1 MANYTSTSGSYT
13 TTLTVTQT
21 SQNTA
26 NNTSTLTYS
35 LTLTKNAGSGL
46 WNNNSC
52 PWSITIDGTQV
63 ASGTFT
69 YDFRNYSSLTLKSST
84 TTTVNHNS
92 DGTKTVSVS
101 ASVNMNNSD
110 YVSVMQP
117 SGSLTLTTIPR
128 ASDVTVSNYSITN
141 TTGSISATITSK
153 ANFYHKW
160 RYKVGSGSWS
170 AWTNKGQINNTSST
184 VTVANTTLLSGMPT
198 STSTTFYI
206 EVQTYSDSG
215 YATLVG
221 TKSASSTISVNTSN
235 IKPSISLGNIAIN
248 SSPISGYA
256 VAGYSSVKSTATTT
270 NSSGASSVTNYFTV
284 STGSLVSSSSTTAST
299 TVTTNTVPANA
310 SNYTLT
316 IYAYAKDSRGAV
328 SSTVSKS
335 ITVYGYQPP
344 TATLNAYRVASSSAT
359 TEDGAGTYAY
369 VTFSGAVSSSVN
381 SQNTIQSTTC
391 TYSGSISGTA
401 TNGGH
406 YALADTQT
414 VTFTLTVTDKVTS
427 STTQKTISTASYPL
441 DLYDNGSG
449 TVGVGLGT
457 IAAASKVSSSLPIS
471 ISNKSYISASDI
483 HTGDVTYEATTYN
496 GVHSIAGKIYFSS
509 GNTSTATKGI
519 SVMNNAGTYSQIIGV
534 NQSNNATFYGTLSG
548 NATSAT
554 RANNADYADNSQ
566 RLASYYFDSG
576 DSACYIKLGTLTANY
591 NNKTTE
597 IIIYTGSGF
606 NANGWQNG
614 WARVQI
620 KNAWQSTASAT
631 GAFGI
636 TYQVF
641 GFQMSSFEV
650 VGIATDYQTLQVWAY
665 IPWGYGSGNYIVM
678 GYVENWVHDGATKST
693 TVPSGTQQNITKI
706 YSDESIVLW
715 TGTLQGGASTLA
727 LPSIVNYCRRVKIYA
742 YMAGELN
749 MAWEVDTSKLDA
761 STARHV
767 NHSEPIYISNPGAWY
782 MTVAEV
788 TMTKTSI
795 TFVNA
800 KNIRIDGTNHIVTQ
814 NGSDNYIIYRIDG
827 LAY

>member
-1 MANYTSTSGSYT
+1 MANFTSTSGSYT

-21 SQNTA
+21 SQDTA

-69 YDFRNYSSLTLKSST
+69 YDFRNYSSLTLKSSA

-101 ASVNMNNSD
+101 ASVNMNNPD

-170 AWTNKGQINNTSST
+170 AWQNKGQINNTSST
-184 VTVANTTLLSGMPT
+184 VTVANTTLLAGMPT

-284 STGSLVSSSSTTAST
+284 SHGSLVSSSSTTTST

-381 SQNTIQSTTC
+381 SQNTVQSTTC

-401 TNGGH
+401 TSGGH

-427 STTQKTISTASYPL
+427 STAQKTINTATYPL

-449 TVGVGLGT
+449 TVGVGFGAVAVGGRVT
-457 IAAASKVSSSLPIS
+457 SALPIS
-471 ISNKSYISASDI
+471 MQNLGWFEGAEM
-483 HTGDVTYEATTYN
+483 HTGSTTYEGNVYN

-519 SVMNNAGTYSQIIGV
+519 SVMNNAGTYSQIIRV
-534 NQSNNATFYGTLSG
+534 DQSNVASFYG

-554 RANNADYADNSQ
+554 NATNATESTYSYVQMSYFFNNPGTNYM
-566 RLASYYFDSG
+566 
-576 DSACYIKLGTLTANY
+576 KLGTWANTSDSRNAFITVFSGEGY
-591 NNKTTE
+591 NGQA
-597 IIIYTGSGF
+597 I
-606 NANGWQNG
+606 QNCYIQI
-614 WARVQI
+614 QI
-620 KNAWQSTASAT
+620 KDGFQSTQST
-631 GAFGI
+631 TSAFGI
-636 TYQVF
+636 TYEVH
-641 GFQMSSFEV
+641 GFHAQDV
-650 VGIATDYQTLQVWAY
+650 AVYGIATAY
-665 IPWGYGSGNYIVM
+665 NSIDIWVKFPWSYSMGSYLVS
-678 GYVENWVHDGATKST
+678 GYVSSWSHSGT
-693 TVPSGTQQNITKI
+693 TSSSLPSGTQQNIRRI
-706 YSDESIVLW
+706 YTNDAIVLW
-715 TGTLQGGASTLA
+715 EGTLKGGNTISLDMT
-727 LPSIVNYCRRVKIYA
+727 IYSRIKV
-742 YMAGELN
+742 Y
-749 MAWEVDTSKLDA
+749 TKL
-761 STARHV
+761 
-767 NHSEPIYISNPGAWY
+767 YG
-782 MTVAEV
+782 
-788 TMTKTSI
+788 
-795 TFVNA
+795 VNA
-800 KNIRIDGTNHIVTQ
+800 IYEIDLSATNAYEQISGYRYSNGCNIAEYTSGGTLEYLVSQSMVSTDKKTFRHYHCGYSTVS
-814 NGSDNYIIYRIDG
+814 GSYTSRDNEASYYVYKIEGI
-827 LAY
+827 L

>member
-46 WNNNSC
+46 WNNNNC
-52 PWSITIDGTQV
+52 PYSVTIDGTQV

-141 TTGSISATITSK
+141 TSGSISATITSK

-160 RYKVGSGSWS
+160 RYKIGSGSWS

-184 VTVANTTLLSGMPT
+184 VTVANTTLLAGMPT

-284 STGSLVSSSSTTAST
+284 SHGSLVSSSSTTTST
-299 TVTTNTVPANA
+299 TVTTNTLPANA

-328 SSTVSKS
+328 SSTVSKT

-344 TATLNAYRVASSSAT
+344 TATLNAYRVASSTAT
-359 TEDGAGTYAY
+359 AEDGAGTYAY

-401 TNGGH
+401 TSGGH

-414 VTFTLTVTDKVTS
+414 VTFTLTVADKVTS
-427 STTQKTISTASYPL
+427 STVQKTINTASFPL

-457 IAAASKVSSSLPIS
+457 IAYGGTVTVPLDIRSTTGMVRYHISDVTHAEVVAQDSSLTSSSSDSDWFKALLKAICVKYPDSQMVRFIGRIDPNSQRNYEVTIYNTADTTNGLPRY
-471 ISNKSYISASDI
+471 SY
-483 HTGDVTYEATTYN
+483 GLY
-496 GVHSIAGKIYFSS
+496 HSYGGSFRC
-509 GNTSTATKGI
+509 
-519 SVMNNAGTYSQIIGV
+519 
-534 NQSNNATFYGTLSG
+534 YGTNDYTYYFWDG
-548 NATSAT
+548 VYKANTADTATSAT
-554 RANNADYADNSQ
+554 STTKVEVTTTNPSAWTTYYVPFVNGQDSTRQVLANNGI
-566 RLASYYFDSG
+566 SYVTREGTTSVEGTAQLYLGNTTVQGTAGNKTGGLVVYSSAGKYSYVRSG
-576 DSACYIKLGTLTANY
+576 ATGTNKSNFFPNQDGTLRAY
-591 NNKTTE
+591 NT
-597 IIIYTGSGF
+597 I
-606 NANGWQNG
+606 
-614 WARVQI
+614 
-620 KNAWQSTASAT
+620 
-631 GAFGI
+631 
-636 TYQVF
+636 
-641 GFQMSSFEV
+641 
-650 VGIATDYQTLQVWAY
+650 
-665 IPWGYGSGNYIVM
+665 
-678 GYVENWVHDGATKST
+678 
-693 TVPSGTQQNITKI
+693 
-706 YSDESIVLW
+706 W
-715 TGTLQGGASTLA
+715 TGT
-727 LPSIVNYCRRVKIYA
+727 K
-742 YMAGELN
+742 MAGESSGISLD
-749 MAWEVDTSKLDA
+749 VSGYSKLRIFFNSY
-761 STARHV
+761 STNGVFELDLSHATAVATTSGWSYHSVGLTWAYATEPETHFCDCRV
-767 NHSEPIYISNPGAWY
+767 NDG
-782 MTVAEV
+782 
-788 TMTKTSI
+788 KTS
-795 TFVNA
+795 VYPERMGYW
-800 KNIRIDGTNHIVTQ
+800 RIHSGSYDLQ
-814 NGSDNYIIYRIDG
+814 LRNGNSNYYVYRIDG
-827 LAY
+827 VNG